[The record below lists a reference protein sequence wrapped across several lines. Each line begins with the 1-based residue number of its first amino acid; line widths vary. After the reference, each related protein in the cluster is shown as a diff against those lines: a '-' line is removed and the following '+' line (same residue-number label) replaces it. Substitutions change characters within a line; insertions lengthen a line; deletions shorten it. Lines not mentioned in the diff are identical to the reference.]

1 MNLGCSW
8 LCRRA
13 INGGRGIVL
22 ALLGVGAEVHSIWFC
37 YSPTLGRGIVFV
49 RLAKPNEQLCTR
61 GVFVK
66 AT

>member
-1 MNLGCSW
+1 
-8 LCRRA
+8 
-13 INGGRGIVL
+13 VL
-22 ALLGVGAEVHSIWFC
+22 ALPRLGCRGSFDLVLLVTHLGEV
-37 YSPTLGRGIVFV
+37 TAFV

>member
-1 MNLGCSW
+1 
-8 LCRRA
+8 
-13 INGGRGIVL
+13 VL

-37 YSPTLGRGIVFV
+37 YSPTLGRGTVFV